1 MSTKVEFIK
10 RGEEQ
15 FYILGK
21 SVERID
27 AVPKVTGEAVYGYDL
42 SLPKMLYGK
51 IKHSSIPHGII
62 KKIDVSKAEKL
73 AGVRAII
80 TGKDA
85 PDSRYGLVLFDRYVI
100 AKDRVRFIGEAVAAV
115 AADTPEIAEKA
126 LDLIEVEYEE
136 LPAVFDPEEAMKP
149 DAPILHPDLKKYKT
163 SITGGPWI
171 PFDIP
176 NLNNYRRVV
185 FGNVEEGF
193 KNSYLIV
200 ENKYKTSMVQHAHM
214 EPQSCVCSYN
224 PDDDSYTVYTS
235 TQSPFRFR
243 FELSLALNVPENK
256 IRVVS
261 PLVGGGF
268 GNKLT
273 IYAEPIACLLA
284 RKTGRPVKIVLTRE
298 EVFTFTTVRPPTI
311 TYIKDGVSKDGTL
324 LAREIKFYVNGGAY
338 SGGSG
343 ISVYTYLAAQGIATY
358 KPKNIKLEIF
368 STYTNLPPQGPLRG
382 VGPAIIDLA
391 IERQMDILAK
401 KLGLDPVEIRLKNIP
416 KQGEENVFGE
426 TVDVDLSKIILT
438 AYNVL
443 KQRLDEGDKPTYP
456 WKRGIGI
463 ALSEKYSLAPTASS
477 ARVKLREDGVI
488 EVFIGS
494 TEIGQ
499 GNYTIMQQLV
509 AEEFKVP
516 MDRVKIVA
524 AADSELTPFD
534 EAQMS
539 SRTTVALGNAL
550 LLACEKLKENIA
562 KYASKKLN
570 EDANYLEVREGYVIS
585 KRNPDKKLKL
595 EDLFARGKIRTGT
608 FLENEG
614 ELIASANWYIPA
626 GVDKET
632 GRIYDKYGNK
642 VFERIVNFYTPAAI
656 ASEVWVNVETGQIK
670 VKKLV
675 AAVDAGKVF
684 NPKLVE
690 GQIVGGSA
698 MGLSIAL
705 YEELKWQKGYALN
718 ANFADYSLIQ
728 HADLPE
734 MEVIATETPLS
745 HGPFGARGVG
755 EVGLLASIAVPNA
768 VSDAIGKD
776 VKQIPL
782 TPEYILKL
790 LEEE

>member
-1 MSTKVEFIK
+1 MSTEAELIE

-27 AVPKVTGEAVYGYDL
+27 AKPKVTGEAIYGYDL
-42 SLPKMLYGK
+42 VFPKMLYGK
-51 IKHSSIPHGII
+51 IKHSNIPHGII
-62 KKIDVSKAEKL
+62 RKVDISMAEKIP
-73 AGVRAII
+73 GVRAII
-80 TGKDA
+80 TGKDV
-85 PDSRYGLVLFDRYVI
+85 PDSRYGLVLFDRYAI

-126 LDLIEVEYEE
+126 LNSIEVQYEE
-136 LPAVFDPEEAMKP
+136 LPVVFDPEEAMKP
-149 DAPILHPDLKKYKT
+149 DAPILHQGLKKYGM

-176 NLNNYRRVV
+176 NLNNYRKVV
-185 FGNVEEGF
+185 FGNVEDGF
-193 KNSYLIV
+193 SNSYLIV
-200 ENKYKTSMVQHAHM
+200 ENEYETSMVQHAHM
-214 EPQSCVCSYN
+214 EPQSCVCTYN
-224 PDDDSYTVYTS
+224 PDDTYTVYTS
-235 TQSPFRFR
+235 TQSPFRLR
-243 FELSLALNVPENK
+243 FELSLALNVQETK

-298 EVFTFTTVRPPTI
+298 EVFTYTTVRPSTRI
-311 TYIKDGVSKDGTL
+311 YVKDGVSKDGTL

-343 ISVYTYLAAQGIATY
+343 ISVYTYLAAQALATY
-358 KPKNIKLEIF
+358 KPKNVKLEIF

-382 VGPAIIDLA
+382 VGPAILDFA

-401 KLGLDPVEIRLKNIP
+401 KLGLDSVEIRLRNIP
-416 KQGEENVFGE
+416 KKGEENIFGE
-426 TVDVDLSKIILT
+426 TVNEDLSKILLT
-438 AYNVL
+438 ADNIL
-443 KQRLDEGDKPTYP
+443 KQRLDEKEKPTYP

-463 ALSEKYSLAPTASS
+463 ALSEKYSLGPTASS

-488 EVFIGS
+488 EAFIGS
-494 TEIGQ
+494 TEIGM
-499 GNYTIMQQLV
+499 GNYTAMQQLV

-516 MDRVKIVA
+516 MDRVSIIA
-524 AADSELTPFD
+524 AADTELTPFD

-550 LLACEKLKENIA
+550 MLACGKLKEKIA
-562 KYASKKLN
+562 IYAAKKLN
-570 EDANYLEVREGYVIS
+570 EYANYLEVREGYVIS

-595 EDLFARGKIRTGT
+595 EDLFTRGKIRTGT

-614 ELIASANWYIPA
+614 ELISSANWFIPA

-642 VFERIVNFYTPAAI
+642 IFERAVNFYTPVSV
-656 ASEVWVNVETGQIK
+656 ASEVWVNEETGQVK
-670 VKKLV
+670 VKKLIV
-675 AAVDAGKVF
+675 VVDAGKVI

-690 GQIVGGSA
+690 GQIIGGST
-698 MGLSIAL
+698 MGLNIAL
-705 YEELKWQKGYALN
+705 YEELQWQNGYALN
-718 ANFADYSLIQ
+718 ANFADYNLIQ

-734 MEVIATETPLS
+734 IVAIATETPLP

-755 EVGLLASIAVPNA
+755 EAGLLASDAIPNA
-768 VSDAIGKD
+768 VSNAVGKE
-776 VKQIPL
+776 VKRIPL
-782 TPEYILKL
+782 TPEYVLKL
-790 LEEE
+790 LEKE